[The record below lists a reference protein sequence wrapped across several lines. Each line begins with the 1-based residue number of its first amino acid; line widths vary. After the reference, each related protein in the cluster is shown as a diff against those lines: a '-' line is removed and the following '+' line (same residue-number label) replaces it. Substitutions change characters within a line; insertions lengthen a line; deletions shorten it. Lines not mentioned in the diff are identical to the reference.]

1 MPVFHVPC
9 VSATSKSRAAVALER
24 LTEHVDAMRTG
35 PLAEEDFERVERELH
50 ERFVAAEREVLGELL
65 ERLDVD
71 VPSVE
76 LGGRRYHRV
85 LRSTKTYTAAVGA
98 VTAGRTLYRCGRER
112 AVVPMELRAG
122 IVEGHWTALAA
133 RQASCVVA
141 QMTPSEGEALLREL
155 GNMAP
160 SRSSL
165 DRLPKGLSARWEVNR
180 EAFEST
186 LREATVVP
194 DEAVTVAVSL
204 DGVMVPM
211 KDGQRAA
218 KRARSRATGRRA
230 KGPAGYQEASCA
242 TLSFY
247 DVEGERLDTVSL
259 ARMPEPKKATLKTML
274 SAELDTVLR
283 IRPELHVVTV
293 ADGAHD
299 NWRYLD
305 ALAPQATAVV
315 DFYHAAEQLKS
326 GLDAR
331 YGEND
336 ARGRAQFHKL
346 RHLLLDHPEGV
357 EKVIRALD
365 YQRKK
370 FPRRTRIGEVLGY
383 FRRNRHRMRYAD
395 TKARHLPIGSG
406 VVEAACKT
414 LVTQRLK
421 RSGMR
426 WRRAGGQ
433 AVLTLRALLHSSRF
447 DQAWG
452 LLSETYRQDVSVIDN
467 VVAFPCNRA
476 A

>member
-1 MPVFHVPC
+1 MSVFHVPC
-9 VSATSKSRAAVALER
+9 VSATGKARAAVALER
-24 LTEHVDAMRTG
+24 LTEHVDAMRIR
-35 PLAEEDFERVERELH
+35 PLAGEDFERVERELH
-50 ERFVAAEREVLGELL
+50 ERFVEAEREVLGELL

-76 LGGRRYHRV
+76 LAGRRYHRV
-85 LRSTKTYTAAVGA
+85 LRSTETYTTAVGP
-98 VTAGRTLYRCGRER
+98 VTAERTLYRCGGER

-160 SRSSL
+160 SKSSL
-165 DRLPKGLSARWEVNR
+165 DRLPKGLGARWEANR
-180 EAFEST
+180 EGFEST
-186 LREATVVP
+186 LREAVVVP

-211 KDGQRAA
+211 KDGGRAE
-218 KRARSRATGRRA
+218 KRERSRARGRRV
-230 KGPAGYQEASCA
+230 KGPAGYQEAGCA

-247 DVEGERLDTVSL
+247 DAAGKRLDTLSL
-259 ARMPEPKKATLKTML
+259 ARMPEAKKATLKTML
-274 SAELDTVLR
+274 SAEFDTVLGQ
-283 IRPELHVVTV
+283 RPDLEVVTV

-305 ALAPQATAVV
+305 ALAPDATAVV

-326 GLDAR
+326 ALDAR

-346 RHLLLDHPEGV
+346 RHVLLDDPEGV
-357 EKVIRALD
+357 EKVIRALA

-370 FPRRTRIGEVLGY
+370 YPRRTRIGEVLRY
-383 FRRNRHRMRYAD
+383 FRRNRHRMRYAQ
-395 TKARHLPIGSG
+395 TQAQHLPIGSG

-426 WRRAGGQ
+426 WRRPGGQ
-433 AVLTLRALLHSSRF
+433 AILTLRALLQSSRF
-447 DQAWG
+447 DQAWA
-452 LLSETYRQDVSVIDN
+452 LLSRTYRQDVTVPDN
-467 VVAFPCNRA
+467 VVAFPRKHA

>member
-1 MPVFHVPC
+1 MSVFHVPC
-9 VSATSKSRAAVALER
+9 VSATGKARAAVALER
-24 LTEHVDAMRTG
+24 LTEHVDAMRIR
-35 PLAEEDFERVERELH
+35 PLAGEDFERVERELH
-50 ERFVAAEREVLGELL
+50 ERFVEAEREVLGELL

-71 VPSVE
+71 APSVE
-76 LGGRRYHRV
+76 LAGRRYHRV
-85 LRSTKTYTAAVGA
+85 LRSTESYTTAVGP

-122 IVEGHWTALAA
+122 IVEGHWTPLAA

-141 QMTPSEGEALLREL
+141 RMTPSEGEALLREL

-160 SRSSL
+160 SKSSL
-165 DRLPKGLSARWEVNR
+165 DRLPKGLSARWEANR
-180 EAFEST
+180 EGFEST
-186 LREATVVP
+186 LREAMVVP
-194 DEAVTVAVSL
+194 EEAVTVAVSL

-211 KDGQRAA
+211 KDGRRAE
-218 KRARSRATGRRA
+218 KRERSRAAGRRA
-230 KGPAGYQEASCA
+230 KGPAGYQEAGCA

-247 DVEGERLDTVSL
+247 DAEGERLDTLSL
-259 ARMPEPKKATLKTML
+259 ARMPEAKKATLKTML
-274 SAELDTVLR
+274 SAELDTVLGR
-283 IRPELHVVTV
+283 RPDLEVVTV

-305 ALAPQATAVV
+305 ALAPDATAVV

-326 GLDAR
+326 ALDAR

-336 ARGRAQFHKL
+336 AKGRAQFHKL
-346 RHLLLDHPEGV
+346 RHILLDDCDGV
-357 EKVIRALD
+357 EKVIRALA
-365 YQRKK
+365 YQRKQ
-370 FPRRTRIGEVLGY
+370 FPRRKRIGEVLRY

-395 TKARHLPIGSG
+395 TQARNLPVGSG

-426 WRRAGGQ
+426 WRHPGGQ
-433 AVLTLRALLHSSRF
+433 AILTLRALLQSSRF
-447 DQAWG
+447 DQAWV
-452 LLSETYRQDVSVIDN
+452 LLSKTYRQDVTVPDN
-467 VVAFPCNRA
+467 VVAFPCKRA

>member
-1 MPVFHVPC
+1 MSVFHVPS
-9 VSATSKSRAAVALER
+9 VSANARAVDALER
-24 LTEHVDAMRTG
+24 LCTHVGAFRTRSLVG
-35 PLAEEDFERVERELH
+35 EDFERVERELH
-50 ERFVAAEREVLGELL
+50 ERFVAAECEVLGQLL
-65 ERLDVD
+65 ESLDVD
-71 VPSVE
+71 VPSVQI
-76 LGGRRYHRV
+76 GQRRFHRV
-85 LRSTKTYTAAVGA
+85 LHSTESYTTAVGT
-98 VTAGRTLYRCGRER
+98 VTARRTLYRCGRER

-122 IVEGHWTALAA
+122 IVEGHWTPLAA

-141 QMTPSEGEALLREL
+141 QMTPSDGEALLREL

-160 SRSSL
+160 SKSSL
-165 DRLPKGLSARWEVNR
+165 DRLPKGLSARWEANR

-186 LREATVVP
+186 LREAAVVP

-211 KDGQRAA
+211 KDAQRA
-218 KRARSRATGRRA
+218 RTRERSRAAGRRT
-230 KGPAGYQEASCA
+230 KGPAGYQEAGCA

-247 DVEGERLDTVSL
+247 DIAGERLDTLSL

-274 SAELDTVLR
+274 SAELDTALGQ
-283 IRPELHVVTV
+283 RPDLEVVTV

-305 ALAPQATAVV
+305 ALAPDATAVV

-326 GLDAR
+326 ALDAR

-346 RHLLLDHPEGV
+346 RHVLLDDPDGV

-370 FPRRTRIGEVLGY
+370 YPRRTRIGEVLRY
-383 FRRNRHRMRYAD
+383 FRRNRHRMRYAE
-395 TKARHLPIGSG
+395 TQARHLPIGSG
-406 VVEAACKT
+406 VVEATCKT

-426 WRRAGGQ
+426 WRRPGGQ
-433 AVLTLRALLHSSRF
+433 AILTLRALIQSSRF
-447 DQAWG
+447 DQAWA
-452 LLSETYRQDVSVIDN
+452 LLSKTYRQDVVIPNN

>member
-1 MPVFHVPC
+1 MSVFHVPC
-9 VSATSKSRAAVALER
+9 VSATGKARRAPALER
-24 LTEHVDAMRTG
+24 LAQHIDAMRTG
-35 PLAEEDFERVERELH
+35 GVAGKDFERVERELH
-50 ERFVAAEREVLGELL
+50 ERIVAVEREVLGEFL

-76 LGGRRYHRV
+76 IEGRRYHRV
-85 LRSTKTYTAAVGA
+85 LRSTESYTAAAGT
-98 VTAGRTLYRCGRER
+98 VTAKRTLYRCKGER

-122 IVEGHWTALAA
+122 IVEGHWTPLAA

-141 QMTPSEGEALLREL
+141 QMTPSEGEALLREF

-160 SRSSL
+160 SKSSL
-165 DRLPKGLSARWEVNR
+165 DRLPKGLGARWEANR

-186 LREATVVP
+186 LREAAVVP
-194 DEAVTVAVSL
+194 EEAVTVAVSL

-211 KDGQRAA
+211 KDARRAE
-218 KRARSRATGRRA
+218 KRERSRAAGRRA
-230 KGPAGYQEASCA
+230 KGPAGYQEAGCA

-247 DVEGERLDTVSL
+247 DAEGERLDTLSL
-259 ARMPEPKKATLKTML
+259 ARMPEAKKATLKTML
-274 SAELDTVLR
+274 SAELDTVLGR
-283 IRPELHVVTV
+283 RPELQVVTV

-305 ALAPQATAVV
+305 ALAPDATAVV

-326 GLDAR
+326 ALDAR
-331 YGEND
+331 YGDND
-336 ARGRAQFHKL
+336 AKGRAQFHKL
-346 RHLLLDHPEGV
+346 RHILLDDCDGV
-357 EKVIRALD
+357 EKVIRALA
-365 YQRKK
+365 YQRKQ
-370 FPRRTRIGEVLGY
+370 FPRRKRIGEVLRY

-395 TKARHLPIGSG
+395 TQARNLPVGSG

-426 WRRAGGQ
+426 WRHAGGQ
-433 AVLTLRALLHSSRF
+433 AILTLRSLLQSSRF
-447 DQAWG
+447 GHAWA
-452 LLSETYRQDVSVIDN
+452 LLSETYRCDVRVPGN
-467 VVAFPCNRA
+467 VVAFPRTRA

>member
-1 MPVFHVPC
+1 MSVFHVPS
-9 VSATSKSRAAVALER
+9 VYANARAVDALER
-24 LTEHVDAMRTG
+24 LHEHIETIHTR
-35 PLAEEDFERVERELH
+35 PLVGEDFERVERELH
-50 ERFVAAEREVLGELL
+50 ERFVAAEREVLGQLL

-76 LGGRRYHRV
+76 IEGRRYHRV
-85 LRSTKTYTAAVGA
+85 LRSTETYTTAVGP
-98 VTAGRTLYRCGRER
+98 VTARRALYRCGRER

-122 IVEGHWTALAA
+122 MVEGHWTPLAA

-160 SRSSL
+160 SKSSL
-165 DRLPKGLSARWEVNR
+165 DRLPKALSARWEASR

-186 LREATVVP
+186 LREAAAVP

-211 KDGQRAA
+211 KDAQRAET
-218 KRARSRATGRRA
+218 RSRAAGRRTQ
-230 KGPAGYQEASCA
+230 GPAGYREAGCA

-247 DVEGERLDTVSL
+247 DAEGERLDTVSL

-274 SAELDTVLR
+274 SAELDTALGR
-283 IRPELHVVTV
+283 RPDLEVVTV

-305 ALAPQATAVV
+305 ALAPEATAVV

-326 GLDAR
+326 ALDAR

-346 RHLLLDHPEGV
+346 RHLLLHDPDGV
-357 EKVIRALD
+357 AKVIRALD
-365 YQRKK
+365 YQRKR
-370 FPRRTRIGEVLGY
+370 FPRRTRIGEVLRY

-395 TKARHLPIGSG
+395 TQAQHLPIGSG

-426 WRRAGGQ
+426 WRHAGGQ
-433 AVLTLRALLHSSRF
+433 AILTLRALLQSARF
-447 DQAWG
+447 EQAWA
-452 LLSETYRQDVSVIDN
+452 LLSKTYRQDVTIPDN

>member
-9 VSATSKSRAAVALER
+9 VSATSKTRAAVALER
-24 LTEHVDAMRTG
+24 LTECVDAMRTG
-35 PLAEEDFERVERELH
+35 PLAGEDFERVERELH

-85 LRSTKTYTAAVGA
+85 LRSTKTYTAAVGT
-98 VTAGRTLYRCGRER
+98 VTAGRTLYRCGGER

-165 DRLPKGLSARWEVNR
+165 DRLPKGLSARWEVSR

-211 KDGQRAA
+211 KDGQRAE

-283 IRPELHVVTV
+283 IRPELHLVTV

-346 RHLLLDHPEGV
+346 RHLLLDHSEGV

-370 FPRRTRIGEVLGY
+370 FPRRARIGEVLRY

-433 AVLTLRALLHSSRF
+433 AVLTLRALLQSSRF

-452 LLSETYRQDVSVIDN
+452 LLSETYRRDVSVLDN

>member
-1 MPVFHVPC
+1 MPVFHVPP
-9 VSATSKSRAAVALER
+9 VSASADARATRALQR
-24 LTEHVDAMRTG
+24 LCAHVDAFRTRALVG
-35 PLAEEDFERVERELH
+35 EDFERVERELH
-50 ERFVAAEREVLGELL
+50 ERFVEAEREVLGQLL

-76 LGGRRYHRV
+76 FGGRRYHRV
-85 LRSTKTYTAAVGA
+85 LRSTETYTTAVGT

-122 IVEGHWTALAA
+122 IVEGHWTPLAA
-133 RQASCVVA
+133 RQASRVVA

-160 SRSSL
+160 SKSSL
-165 DRLPKGLSARWEVNR
+165 DRLPKGLSAHWEANR

-194 DEAVTVAVSL
+194 EEAVTVAVSL

-211 KDGQRAA
+211 KDAQRAE
-218 KRARSRATGRRA
+218 KRERSRAAGRRT
-230 KGPAGYQEASCA
+230 KGPAGYQEAGCA

-247 DVEGERLDTVSL
+247 DAEGERLDTVSL

-274 SAELDTVLR
+274 SAELDTVLGR
-283 IRPELHVVTV
+283 RPDLQVVTV

-305 ALAPQATAVV
+305 ALAPDATVVV

-336 ARGRAQFHKL
+336 SRGRAQFHKL
-346 RHLLLDHPEGV
+346 RHLLLDDPDGV
-357 EKVIRALD
+357 EKVIRALA
-365 YQRKK
+365 YQRKR
-370 FPRRTRIGEVLGY
+370 FPRRTRIGEVLRY

-395 TKARHLPIGSG
+395 TQARHLPIGSG

-433 AVLTLRALLHSSRF
+433 AILTLRSLLQSSRF
-447 DQAWG
+447 EQAWG
-452 LLSETYRQDVSVIDN
+452 LLSKTYRQDVTVPDN
-467 VVAFPCNRA
+467 VVAFPRNRA